1 MILRI
6 AMVAGEASGDLLGAG
21 LIIALK
27 RRFPDATFTGIA
39 GPRMIAAGCE
49 AIFPVEKLS
58 VMGLTEVLGHLPE
71 LFAIR
76 KELRRRFRDERPDV
90 FIGIDAPDFNLG
102 LERQLKMTGIATV
115 HYVSPSVWAWRQ
127 YRLRKI
133 AQAVDLMLTL
143 FPFEAKFYET
153 HHVPVRYVGHSLAD
167 ALPLAPDRAA
177 ARGELQ
183 LPHNGEV
190 VAILPGS
197 RMSEV
202 RALGDIFIEAARR
215 CAAARPRLHFVAPLA
230 TVATRAL
237 FEERVRVIAPQLPI
251 TIIQGR
257 AHAAMTAA
265 DAVMVASGTA
275 TLEAMLLKCP
285 LVMAYRLSS
294 VTYWLAKRLVKVP
307 YYSLPNLLAGR
318 ALVPEFIQ
326 DAATPA
332 TIAAAILKYLDDA
345 SLRAEL
351 AATFTEIHH
360 GLRQDADERAAEAV
374 ADLLAQRRG
383 AVLMH
388 APR

>member
-1 MILRI
+1 MPLRI

-21 LIIALK
+21 LITALK
-27 RRFPDATFTGIA
+27 RRFPDALFTGIA

-49 AIFPVEKLS
+49 AVFPLEKLS

-71 LFAIR
+71 LLAIR
-76 KELRRRFRDERPDV
+76 KGLLRRLHAERPDV

-102 LERQLKMTGIATV
+102 LERQLKAAGIATV

-133 AQAVDLMLTL
+133 AQSVDLMLTL
-143 FPFEAKFYET
+143 FPFEARFYQA
-153 HHVPVRYVGHSLAD
+153 HHVPVRYVGHPLAD

-177 ARGELQ
+177 ARAELQ
-183 LPHNGEV
+183 LPKEGEL

-197 RMSEV
+197 RVSEV
-202 RALGDIFIEAARR
+202 RALGDIFIDAARR
-215 CAAARPRLHFVAPLA
+215 CLAARPRLHFVAPLA
-230 TVATRAL
+230 TTATRAL
-237 FEERVRVIAPQLPI
+237 FEERARSLAPELPI
-251 TIIQGR
+251 TVVQGR

-285 LVMAYRLSS
+285 LVMAYRLSPI
-294 VTYWLAKRLVKVP
+294 TYWFAKRLVKVP

-326 DAATPA
+326 EAATSA
-332 TIAAAILKYLDDA
+332 AIAAAILNYLDDT
-345 SLRAEL
+345 SLRAQL
-351 AATFTEIHH
+351 VATFTEMHRE
-360 GLRQDADERAAEAV
+360 LRHDADERAAEAA
-374 ADLLAQRRG
+374 ADLIERRG
-383 AVLMH
+383 AVL
-388 APR
+388 ACR

>member
-1 MILRI
+1 MRLRI

-21 LIIALK
+21 LITALK
-27 RRFPDATFTGIA
+27 RRFPDASFTGIA
-39 GPRMIAAGCE
+39 GPRMVAAGCD

-71 LFAIR
+71 LLAIR
-76 KELRRRFRDERPDV
+76 KELLRRFRDERPDV

-102 LERQLKMTGIATV
+102 LERRLKTAGIATV

-133 AQAVDLMLTL
+133 AQATDLMLTL
-143 FPFEAKFYET
+143 FPFEARFYEA
-153 HHVPVRYVGHSLAD
+153 HDIHVRYVGHPLAD
-167 ALPLAPDRAA
+167 SLPLVPDRAA
-177 ARGELQ
+177 ARVELQ
-183 LPHNGEV
+183 LPNDGEV

-202 RALGDIFIEAARR
+202 RALGDVFIEAAWQ
-215 CAAARPRLHFVAPLA
+215 CAAARPRLSFVAPLA
-230 TVATRAL
+230 TAATREL
-237 FEERVRVIAPQLPI
+237 FEGRVRALAPQLPI
-251 TIIQGR
+251 TVVQGH

-285 LVMAYRLSS
+285 LVMAYRLSP

-318 ALVPEFIQ
+318 ALVPELIQ
-326 DAATPA
+326 EAATPA
-332 TIAAAILKYLDDA
+332 AVAAAILKYLDDA
-345 SLRAEL
+345 PLRAQL
-351 AATFTEIHH
+351 AASFTDIHRN
-360 GLRQDADERAAEAV
+360 LRQHADERAAEAV
-374 ADLLAQRRG
+374 ADLVAQRRG
-383 AVLMH
+383 ALLVNV
-388 APR
+388 PR